1 MIKKFAVL
9 FMTVALAVGAV
20 VPSYANTYDKN
31 YAFTV
36 SAKHYVTPA
45 FSKDG
50 TTKVYAYYTVGPYR
64 LAFQT
69 WGTNSGNSS
78 GANCTSGETARVTR
92 DVKSSITNFIHEQ
105 GYAKA
110 YLKINA
116 YDESGVGVR
125 AEGVW
130 SLDSTRN
137 YNVVN

>member
-9 FMTVALAVGAV
+9 FMTAALAVGAV

-36 SAKHYVTPA
+36 RAKHYVTPA
-45 FSKDG
+45 YSKDG
-50 TTKVYAYYTVGPYR
+50 STKVYAYYTVGPSS

-78 GANCTSGETARVTR
+78 GANCTRNGMAYVKKNN
-92 DVKSSITNFIHEQ
+92 KSSITNYIYEQ
-105 GYAKA
+105 NYSKA

-116 YDESGVGVR
+116 ADENGVGSW

-130 SLDSTRN
+130 SPDSTRN
-137 YNVVN
+137 YDVVN

>member
-50 TTKVYAYYTVGPYR
+50 TTKVYA
-64 LAFQT
+64 
-69 WGTNSGNSS
+69 
-78 GANCTSGETARVTR
+78 
-92 DVKSSITNFIHEQ
+92 
-105 GYAKA
+105 
-110 YLKINA
+110 
-116 YDESGVGVR
+116 
-125 AEGVW
+125 
-130 SLDSTRN
+130 
-137 YNVVN
+137 

>member
-69 WGTNSGNSS
+69 WGR
-78 GANCTSGETARVTR
+78 TAVIP
-92 DVKSSITNFIHEQ
+92 VVLI
-105 GYAKA
+105 A
-110 YLKINA
+110 
-116 YDESGVGVR
+116 R
-125 AEGVW
+125 AEK
-130 SLDSTRN
+130 LQE
-137 YNVVN
+137 

>member
-50 TTKVYAYYTVGPYR
+50 TTKVYAYYTVRTVPPGVSD
-64 LAFQT
+64 L
-69 WGTNSGNSS
+69 G
-78 GANCTSGETARVTR
+78 
-92 DVKSSITNFIHEQ
+92 DEQ
-105 GYAKA
+105 
-110 YLKINA
+110 
-116 YDESGVGVR
+116 R
-125 AEGVW
+125 
-130 SLDSTRN
+130 
-137 YNVVN
+137 